1 MLNKQS
7 ININFAQGLDLKT
20 DPWQVDAGKFL
31 ALQNTVFNKGGK
43 LQKRNGFGNLTALM
57 DDSSTYLTTLNN
69 NLTTIGN
76 TVNAFSQGSD
86 TWISKGSIQPMELS
100 TLPLIRNNLNQTQC
114 DAAVAPNNFVCT
126 VYSELNNTTTTFKY
140 AVADSI
146 TGQNIVAPTVLTGA
160 DATYGT
166 PRVFLLGQYFI
177 IIFTTHPSAYHLQ
190 FIAISYANPSI
201 ITAPADIT
209 ASYQR
214 QSGVSWDAVSFNGY
228 LYIAFNTLSGGQA
241 VKVVQLGTNLSLSG
255 LSHTFAGS
263 IASIMSLCVDSTL
276 SNPIIYISWYDNVS
290 DTGYTAEVDV
300 NLNLVY
306 APTQIIP
313 SGNIANLTSV
323 AQNNQCTVFAE
334 VINNYGYDASI
345 PTNYIISGIVENGV
359 TLGLNTNVVA
369 SVGLASKAF
378 LINGIAYFLTAYQS
392 AYQST
397 YFLINGT
404 ASTRLA
410 PVIVGKLA
418 YGNGGGYLN
427 KGLPG
432 VSVYGNIAQIAYLFK
447 DLIEPVNKTTNVPS
461 GTQIAG
467 IYTQTG
473 INLSTFTI
481 GTQAIDSAEIGSDLH
496 ISGGFLWMYDAYLP
510 VEHNF
515 FVWPDNIEGT
525 IGTSGSMAAQQY
537 YYQVTYEWAD
547 NQGNVFRSAPS
558 IPITVTTA
566 GSGSVTLDIPTLRL
580 TYKVPNPVKIVIYRW
595 SAAQQVYYQVTSLTA
610 PLMNDLSV
618 DYVTYVDTLADAT
631 ILGNNIIYTNG
642 GVVED
647 VNAPASSILTLF
659 DTRLWMVDAED
670 PNLLWFSKQVIE
682 AVPVEMSDLLTYY
695 IAPNTGTVGT
705 TGPVTGLAPMD
716 DKLVIFKNN
725 AIFYVNGTGP
735 DNTGSNSQY
744 SQPIFVT
751 STVGCANQQSIVLS
765 PSGLM
770 FQSDKGIWIL
780 KRDLSTEYIGAP
792 VEDFNDGVVNSAINV
807 PATNQIRFTL
817 STNVTLMYDYYY
829 NQWGT
834 FVGCPAISSCI
845 YNGLHTQLN
854 QFGQVTQET
863 PDLYLDGSNPTLID
877 LLTSWLKLD
886 GLQAYQRAYFFYI
899 LGQYLS
905 PHKLQVTVEYDY
917 QEGPTQTSL
926 ISPDN
931 FSPAYG
937 IGVSQS
943 PYGQGTPYGGPSNV
957 ESWRV
962 NLKTQ
967 RCMSIRIG
975 IKEVYDPSFGVSAG
989 AGLTLSGINLV
1000 AGFKKSFRTIRA
1012 ANQIG

>member
-515 FVWPDNIEGT
+515 FVWPDSIEGT